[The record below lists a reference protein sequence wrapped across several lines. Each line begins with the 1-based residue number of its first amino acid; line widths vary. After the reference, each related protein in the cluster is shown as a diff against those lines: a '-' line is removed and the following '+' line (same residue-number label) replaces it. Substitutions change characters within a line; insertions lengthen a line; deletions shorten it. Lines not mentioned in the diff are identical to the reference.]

1 MADNV
6 SPDERRKI
14 MASVH
19 NKNTRPEVIVRKYLF
34 AHGYRF
40 RKNDSRYPGKP
51 DIVLPRYHTMIF
63 VHGCFWHRHPGCS
76 KATMPTT
83 NEEYWMNKFKRNI
96 ERDKLVQKQLSDL
109 GWRVILVWECEI
121 SSKKKRDMR
130 LEKLLDEI
138 NAYDREY
145 NFCK

>member
-6 SPDERRKI
+6 SPDKRKKI

-51 DIVLPRYHTMIF
+51 DVVLPRYHTVIF

-76 KATMPTT
+76 KATTPAT
-83 NEEYWMNKFKRNI
+83 NEEFWMSKFKRNV
-96 ERDKLVQKQLSDL
+96 ERDLIVQKQLSDL
-109 GWRVILVWECEI
+109 GWRVILVWECEL

-130 LEKLLDEI
+130 LESLLEEI
-138 NAYDREY
+138 NAYDG
-145 NFCK
+145 